1 VDGISRRIIG
11 AGHFCLECEVTGL
24 NMQQQIILFDLGGV
38 LVDLAD
44 PVTSIGLSMS
54 DEEFWSIWLSSPLVQ
69 QFETGR
75 LTASEFVSKF
85 GAELGFNNADEFDRA
100 LRSWHLPLFD
110 GAEEALQS
118 LTESNTIALLS
129 NINEIHWQHVESQTD
144 VFENFAKVFLS
155 YETGNAKPHAP
166 AFHDVVAHFDC
177 EPQDIVFFDDNAGNV
192 AAAKAEGL
200 RAVQVQGWSNVEQEI
215 AKVL

>member
-1 VDGISRRIIG
+1 MR
-11 AGHFCLECEVTGL
+11 
-24 NMQQQIILFDLGGV
+24 QPIILFDLGGV

-54 DEEFWSIWLSSPLVQ
+54 GEEFWSIWLSSPLVQ

-75 LTASEFVSKF
+75 LSASEFVSQF

-100 LRSWHLPLFD
+100 LRSWHLLLFD
-110 GAEEALQS
+110 GAEEALKS

-129 NINEIHWQHVESQTD
+129 NTNEIHWQHVESQTD
-144 VFENFAKVFLS
+144 VFSEFARVFLS
-155 YETGNAKPHAP
+155 YKTGNAKPSAA
-166 AFHDVVAHFDC
+166 AFHDVVQHFGCD
-177 EPQDIVFFDDNAGNV
+177 PKDIVFFDDNAGNV
-192 AAAKAEGL
+192 AAAEAEGL
-200 RAVQVQGWSNVEQEI
+200 RAVQVQGWSNVEQEV